1 MVFVFFSI
9 LKCKTTRRDSRGS
22 GGSFNQTNTGGLQIK
37 RSGDNFGNFPKGSL
51 SLELKYKGLT
61 YPIPYEKVKN

>member
-1 MVFVFFSI
+1 MDKSTEFSQNDI
-9 LKCKTTRRDSRGS
+9 ISKMD
-22 GGSFNQTNTGGLQIK
+22 SFNQTNTGGLQIK